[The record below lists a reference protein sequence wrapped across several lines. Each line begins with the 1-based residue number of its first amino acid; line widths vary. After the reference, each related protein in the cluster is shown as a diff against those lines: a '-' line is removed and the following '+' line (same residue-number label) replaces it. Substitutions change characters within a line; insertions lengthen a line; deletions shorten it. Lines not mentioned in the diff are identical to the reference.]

1 MSNRDADAAEVDA
14 AAWGSPV
21 QYEYDLLLLLPV
33 ILLLGMAATP
43 WVAARGILRPVYVAG
58 RGSSAPTRYSVSDL
72 ICLTFYLSLAAAAV
86 NLARFEIV
94 SRGAELA
101 LMGIAAL
108 FVAATWWMGV
118 GLLCRAEIANPL
130 RRSVFL
136 CVAVPLAYA
145 GVAASGPATLLVALT
160 IGGWSEARATVGSLP
175 VALAAWL
182 LLIAGFVLARQVA
195 VWACDYPAS
204 RGGSVGH
211 K

>member
-1 MSNRDADAAEVDA
+1 LSNRDADAAEVDA

-94 SRGAELA
+94 SRWAELA

-118 GLLCRAEIANPL
+118 GLLCRAEI
-130 RRSVFL
+130 
-136 CVAVPLAYA
+136 
-145 GVAASGPATLLVALT
+145 TLLVALT

-182 LLIAGFVLARQVA
+182 LLIAGFVLARQIA

-204 RGGSVGH
+204 RGE
-211 K
+211 